1 MNLHSKQV
9 VKKAP
14 IASNAAVS
22 SELAAT
28 MAFSSSSSAL
38 EEILGDRQLFETQC
52 GISYDEALLDSDE
65 SDLEVEI
72 CEEFSDDEN
81 LLARFTLH
89 HSGSRR
95 FGEVEPPQ
103 THSNLSCRPATPYI
117 TVVRGGLN
125 QTRLE
130 TCLMV

>member
-38 EEILGDRQLFETQC
+38 EEILGDRQLFETQG
-52 GISYDEALLDSDE
+52 GISYDEALLDSDVTG
-65 SDLEVEI
+65 SSMAREVCMDKSMCKI
-72 CEEFSDDEN
+72 WT
-81 LLARFTLH
+81 A
-89 HSGSRR
+89 GSP
-95 FGEVEPPQ
+95 EL
-103 THSNLSCRPATPYI
+103 THKKKNGKLW
-117 TVVRGGLN
+117 
-125 QTRLE
+125 
-130 TCLMV
+130 

>member
-38 EEILGDRQLFETQC
+38 EEILGDRQLFETQG

-72 CEEFSDDEN
+72 CEEFSDEN
-81 LLARFTLH
+81 QAGDMLD
-89 HSGSRR
+89 GIYYSRNI
-95 FGEVEPPQ
+95 
-103 THSNLSCRPATPYI
+103 THNKL
-117 TVVRGGLN
+117 
-125 QTRLE
+125 
-130 TCLMV
+130 